1 MSKKMFCAMLFFFNL
16 IWLAIIVMIIFY
28 NFPLVK
34 LIFKKFLLHSNNNGK
49 KEVEKKSA
57 AVTNEEKLPLL
68 PEKSP
73 NVEETPRRR
82 ISRPV

>member
-1 MSKKMFCAMLFFFNL
+1 MFCAMLFFFNL

-34 LIFKKFLLHSNNNGK
+34 LIFKKFLLSNNSNNGK
-49 KEVEKKSA
+49 KDDKKS
-57 AVTNEEKLPLL
+57 VSNNEKLPSL

-82 ISRPV
+82 INRPV